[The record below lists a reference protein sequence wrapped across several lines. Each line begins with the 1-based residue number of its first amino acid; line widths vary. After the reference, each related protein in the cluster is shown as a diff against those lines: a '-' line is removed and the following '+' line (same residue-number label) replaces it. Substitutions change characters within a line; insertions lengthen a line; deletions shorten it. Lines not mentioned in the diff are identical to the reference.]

1 MSCVKLL
8 LKLRSNEGAVD
19 RFLDLQ
25 LADNR
30 HRFKLGVVAR
40 LAWSQRTVGRHRVM
54 THMNDIGPGG
64 TPFGQEVRNL
74 PFCVRIVA
82 RRSEEHTSEL
92 QSLMRISYAVFC
104 LKKKK
109 KHSTGNSKIIR
120 LYHAVHN

>member
-82 RRSEEHTSEL
+82 RSPYRMVETALDEIGRASWRARVG
-92 QSLMRISYAVFC
+92 QYV
-104 LKKKK
+104 
-109 KHSTGNSKIIR
+109 
-120 LYHAVHN
+120 